1 MADEMR
7 KADRLARWRERRRL
21 ERVRTGDSPQKQAER
36 RKGGSRPTAGA
47 DTQAAVDAIDEYARH
62 TWALTG

>member
-7 KADRLARWRERRRL
+7 KADRLARWRERRGL
-21 ERVRTGDSPQKQAER
+21 ERERTGDSPQKQAER
-36 RKGGSRPTAGA
+36 REGGPRPTAGA